1 MANKSIL
8 LQNPVVSVVMV
19 IDDVALGAV
28 TRIHLD
34 VRGDGGF
41 LVSCSFGDG
50 TGTVPSNAT
59 VQSVTT
65 RSDPEDES
73 SADEIPL
80 YKTTIEHRYSSL
92 GLFPVLVNVS
102 NRVSWLTVNETA
114 RVYESIGDVVLT
126 TNSAVFASSGSVV
139 MVTAVA
145 MVNYDLTF
153 TWKTQRSA
161 CSSSSTFNGYEELFC
176 SSVCCSVL

>member
-1 MANKSIL
+1 ME
-8 LQNPVVSVVMV
+8 

-34 VRGDGGF
+34 VRGDRDF
-41 LVSCSFGDG
+41 LVTCSFGDG
-50 TGTVPSNAT
+50 TGTIPSNAT
-59 VQSVTT
+59 VLSATT

-73 SADEIPL
+73 SADEITI

-102 NRVSWLTVNETA
+102 NHVSWMTVNETA
-114 RVYESIGDVVLT
+114 RVYEPIGDVVLT
-126 TNSAVFASSGSVV
+126 TNSAIFVSSGSVV

-145 MVNYDLTF
+145 MVNYDLMF
-153 TWKTQRSA
+153 TWKTQRSV
-161 CSSSSTFNGYEELFC
+161 CLSSSTFNGYEDIH
-176 SSVCCSVL
+176 